1 MASCFLRQLLKI
13 FVFYVLLFALCR
25 AIFLLY
31 FFREV
36 TSDGIQYFFLPFWE
50 ALPLDISAACY
61 LLFFPVILLLAQTF
75 SQGTILRKV
84 MLLYLMTTSF
94 FIVLLS
100 IAEIGVYREVHVK
113 VYFNLLTHLQHVDEL
128 FHSVSVSLLVI
139 ILLLV
144 ASLSY
149 GCFKIL
155 QKLFAE
161 ATAVQHKINFGE
173 GIKIFFAFVA
183 AVIIMAIGC
192 RGGLQPIPIN
202 EGEVYFSRN
211 QCVNDATVNPLWNIV
226 HSYIETR
233 KVLNGNAY
241 KVMSDEDADSIVQA
255 LYSVEKDTTI
265 SLFKTQK
272 PNVCFL
278 ILESWSAD
286 LIESLGGYKG
296 ITPNFEKLIK
306 EGYLFSNIKPT
317 GHVSDQGIPGIL
329 SGYPAL
335 PIGSAINQPEKQPL
349 LPCINN
355 ELRNAGY
362 YSSFFFGGQLIY
374 GNIKSYIYYN
384 QFNQVIEQANLPS
397 SISAGRLGIHDS
409 AMLAI
414 WMDSLNQMQ
423 QPFFSCLFTL
433 SSHSPFDVVKHK
445 TINWGTMDDL
455 YLNSVVYTDIQ
466 LDIFFEEAKKQ
477 PWYSN
482 TIFVL
487 VADHSHGTPKNYEYC
502 SSEFYHIPL
511 LIVGGALKDEFRG
524 KNNERIG
531 SQLDISSTLL
541 HQLNLNSKDYRWSKN
556 LMNPYSNNFAF
567 YTFNEGFG
575 FVEDSQHVIW
585 NKKFTSTGKNTAKTP
600 QEKIELHAKGAAM
613 LQVIMKDFLKN

>member
-1 MASCFLRQLLKI
+1 MVSRFTGQLLKI
-13 FVFYVLLFALCR
+13 FVFYILLFALCR
-25 AIFLLY
+25 AIFLIY
-31 FFREV
+31 FFHEV
-36 TSDGIQYFFLPFWE
+36 TSEGAQYFFLSFWE
-50 ALPLDISAACY
+50 ALPLDSSAACY
-61 LLFFPVILLLAQTF
+61 LLFVPLLLLLGESIFRSALF
-75 SQGTILRKV
+75 LKLLEGY
-84 MLLYLMTTSF
+84 MLFTV
-94 FIVLLS
+94 FIIVFLS
-100 IAEIGVYREVHVK
+100 MGEIGVYREVHVK

-128 FHSVSVSLLVI
+128 FHSVSISLLVI
-139 ILLLV
+139 ILLLI
-144 ASLSY
+144 ASISY

-155 QKLFAE
+155 QKLFPE
-161 ATAVQHKINFGE
+161 ETSVRHKINFSE
-173 GIKIFFAFVA
+173 GIKMFFAFVV
-183 AVIIMAIGC
+183 AVTLTAIGC

-202 EGEVYFSRN
+202 EGEVYFSHN

-241 KVMSDEDADSIVQA
+241 KVMSDEKADSIVQT

-335 PIGSAINQPEKQPL
+335 PIGSAINQPEKHPH

-355 ELRNAGY
+355 ELKKAGY

-384 QFNQVIEQANLPS
+384 QFNQVIEQADLPA
-397 SISAGRLGIHDS
+397 SIPAGRLGIHDS
-409 AMLAI
+409 TMLAI
-414 WMDSLNQMQ
+414 WTDSLNQMQ

-433 SSHSPFDVVKHK
+433 STHSPFDVVKHK
-445 TINWGTMDDL
+445 TINWGTMDDP
-455 YLNSVVYTDIQ
+455 YLNSVIYADIQ
-466 LDIFFEEAKKQ
+466 LDRFFEEAKKQ

-524 KNNERIG
+524 KKDDRIG
-531 SQLDISSTLL
+531 SQLDIASTIL
-541 HQLNLNSKDYRWSKN
+541 HQLNLSSKDYRWSKN
-556 LMNPYSNNFAF
+556 LMNPYTNNFAF

-585 NKKFTSTGKNTAKTP
+585 NKKFPSTGKNTAKTS
-600 QEKIELHAKGAAM
+600 QEKTELQTKGAAM
-613 LQVIMKDFLKN
+613 LQVVMKDFLKN